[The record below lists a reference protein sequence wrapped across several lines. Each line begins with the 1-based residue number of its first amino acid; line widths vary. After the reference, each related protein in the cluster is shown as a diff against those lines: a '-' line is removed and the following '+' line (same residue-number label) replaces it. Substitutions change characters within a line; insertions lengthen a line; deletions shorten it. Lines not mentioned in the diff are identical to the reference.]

1 MSAKATSKKKEFPE
15 GAFFDWTA
23 TFDDH
28 APGPLPSID
37 IGCNLVDDAFEKDV
51 DEVLL
56 RARRAG
62 LSAIVVTGT
71 SVAASER
78 ALAFADANSGKEP
91 HGIDIFATCG
101 VHPHDAKSCDASTI
115 PKLRELAQHPKCVA
129 VGECGLDFDRNF
141 SPPET
146 QRAVFEQQLRLGLEL
161 GKPLFMHC
169 REASEDLCSIIRKV
183 TEESSS
189 SSSSSSSELVGVV
202 HCFTGTMAEMQ
213 RFVEMGLHIGITGW
227 ICDDREGRGASL
239 SEVVAQVPQ
248 GKLMVETDAPYLTPR
263 SIRPNRVRPWRNEPC
278 LLPHVMHRVAG
289 VRQETMQALANHTLK
304 TSQSFFGLAD

>member
-115 PKLRELAQHPKCVA
+115 PKLRELAQP
-129 VGECGLDFDRNF
+129 R
-141 SPPET
+141 
-146 QRAVFEQQLRLGLEL
+146 
-161 GKPLFMHC
+161 
-169 REASEDLCSIIRKV
+169 
-183 TEESSS
+183 
-189 SSSSSSSELVGVV
+189 
-202 HCFTGTMAEMQ
+202 
-213 RFVEMGLHIGITGW
+213 
-227 ICDDREGRGASL
+227 GRGHGCGFGPAPHQGPRGGCTLAGRSGQPLPGPGRGRLLAHSPAVDSVL
-239 SEVVAQVPQ
+239 SKKIHVNTCDLEAVHRPDLAPLERAPDLSHVALFIRCVGHFHQKFL
-248 GKLMVETDAPYLTPR
+248 GACSHGTPHCEAKR
-263 SIRPNRVRPWRNEPC
+263 
-278 LLPHVMHRVAG
+278 
-289 VRQETMQALANHTLK
+289 
-304 TSQSFFGLAD
+304 